1 MKVVA
6 GGHARV
12 GIAAE
17 GYDVERS
24 GETFKSTARVD
35 LDDGT
40 TATGS
45 DISED
50 SEEHAHLALLKD
62 YIPKTLPYDLALH
75 ITKDG
80 NMPQLRFN
88 ENGQW
93 HNFAPEDGTG
103 LNSTLVV
110 LMNSQWTTNH
120 LR

>member
-24 GETFKSTARVD
+24 GETFKSIARVD

-50 SEEHAHLALLKD
+50 SEEHAHLALL
-62 YIPKTLPYDLALH
+62 
-75 ITKDG
+75 
-80 NMPQLRFN
+80 
-88 ENGQW
+88 
-93 HNFAPEDGTG
+93 
-103 LNSTLVV
+103 
-110 LMNSQWTTNH
+110 
-120 LR
+120 